1 MTFEATIQAM
11 YDAYPEFFK
20 ERADCLNHLFCTL
33 GNGWEWK
40 NGQLVSKDN
49 EYKKF
54 KVKELKARFV
64 DGKAHQHN
72 VMSLRDVAV
81 SFTLRGILDRIPEKD
96 LESNKIEAFKQVLY
110 EHYAKEGY
118 ADDKY
123 HEKTRN
129 ERWYFAMCNNW
140 CDDYVNLFNI
150 PEDIRPDWLAGLEE
164 CKAMIRKDGFDPDD
178 ISKRPLEQLNN

>member
-1 MTFEATIQAM
+1 MTFEVTIQTM

-40 NGQLVSKDN
+40 NGQLVSSDK

-54 KVKELKARFV
+54 KVRELKTRFV
-64 DGKAHQHN
+64 NGKAHQHN
-72 VMSLRDVAV
+72 LMSLRDVAV
-81 SFTLRGILDRIPEKD
+81 SFTLKGFLDRTTENTLD
-96 LESNKIEAFKQVLY
+96 ADKIDSIKQVLY

-123 HEKTRN
+123 YEKPRN
-129 ERWYFAMCNNW
+129 ERWYFAIANDW
-140 CDDYVNLFNI
+140 YAEYVPLFNI
-150 PEDIRPDWLAGLEE
+150 PKNIKPDWLAGIEE
-164 CKAMIRKDGFDPDD
+164 CKAMIREDGFDVDLPCLPPVF
-178 ISKRPLEQLNN
+178 STL